1 MPNTYQLSIT
11 ELAETIQ
18 QGQLT
23 AVEVAQAFIDRIQA
37 INPIINAVQQFNP
50 AHILEKARQADEL
63 LRNGDCLG
71 RLHGVPITL
80 KDTCHIKGFNCS
92 KGFPGFLGDE
102 STYDA
107 TFVSRL
113 KSEGA
118 IILGIT
124 NVPELLISYETDNL
138 IYGRTNNPYDL
149 NRTPGGSSGGE
160 AAIIAAAGS
169 PGGIGSDAG
178 GSVRQ
183 PAHYCGICSH
193 KPTHGLVPLTGNYPY
208 DSSGLVTKILHFGPM
223 SRHVEDL
230 ELLMEIISGSDGID
244 PHAPQ
249 QGFKKSQQTNL
260 GSLRVAYFYN
270 NDQTQACSD
279 TIKTIDQVV
288 EKLKPVVSTIQQAYP
303 DPLKDTYKLHW
314 ETFVL
319 GGDGGQTIQQL
330 FANYGQEQMS
340 HLTQGFMDRA
350 VKCVL
355 SIQEMR
361 KRLYEVEQYRFE
373 MMRFMKDYDVIIS
386 PVAATPAR
394 RHAETHDHLHDF
406 SYVQAHNLT
415 GWPATVI
422 PCGQTQQGLPIGIQI
437 AAKPWNDPICLALA
451 KKLQTL
457 LSHFPLPDFSRKEV

>member
-1 MPNTYQLSIT
+1 MPNTHHLSIT
-11 ELAETIQ
+11 KLAETIQ
-18 QGQLT
+18 QGRLT
-23 AVEVAQAFIDRIQA
+23 AIEVAQAFIDRIQA
-37 INPIINAVQQFNP
+37 VNPVINAVQQFNP
-50 AHILEKARQADEL
+50 ARILEQAKQADKL
-63 LRNGDCLG
+63 LENGDCVG

-80 KDTCHIKGFNCS
+80 KDTCHIKGFDCS

-107 TFVSRL
+107 TVVSRL

-183 PAHYCGICSH
+183 PAHYSGICSH
-193 KPTHGLVPLTGNYPY
+193 KPTHGLVPLTGNYPF
-208 DSSGLVTKILHFGPM
+208 DSSGLVTKLLHFGPM

-244 PHAPQ
+244 PHVTPQ
-249 QGFKKSQQTNL
+249 RFKKPQNTHL
-260 GSLRVAYFYN
+260 GDLRIGYFYH
-270 NDQTQACSD
+270 NDQTQACND
-279 TIKTIDQVV
+279 TIKTIDRAI
-288 EKLKPVVSTIQQAYP
+288 ETIKPFVSAIKKAYP
-303 DPLKDTYKLHW
+303 EPLKDTYKLHW

-319 GGDGGQTIQQL
+319 GGDGGQAIKQL
-330 FANYGQEQMS
+330 FDSYGQETMS
-340 HLTQGFMDRA
+340 YLTQSFMDRA
-350 VKCVL
+350 KKCAFSAQDL
-355 SIQEMR
+355 R
-361 KRLYEVEQYRFE
+361 KRFYEVEKYRFD
-373 MMRFMKDYDVIIS
+373 MMRFMKDFDVIIS
-386 PVAATPAR
+386 PVATTPAR
-394 RHAETHDHLHDF
+394 YHGDTHANLHDF

-415 GWPATVI
+415 GWPATVV
-422 PCGQTQQGLPIGIQI
+422 PCGRSQQGLPIGIQI
-437 AAKPWNDPICLALA
+437 ASTPWNDHLCLALA
-451 KKLQTL
+451 KKLQALLGTCSL
-457 LSHFPLPDFSRKEV
+457 PDLSHLT